1 MTASRRIILLLCM
14 VAIAVALVFAT
25 YLFASKKAREDYRY
39 AAERQLQI
47 IALDL
52 ESTLE
57 KYETLPYSVAYLPL
71 TSQLLSSPADAALA
85 QALNATLKDIQLHAK
100 VAAIYLMDQ
109 KGRTIAASNWD
120 TPQTFMR
127 QNFDFRPYFT
137 EAIKGNAG
145 RFYAIGNT
153 TSIPGYFIAQP
164 VYPAGVAR
172 GSTAPIGVIAVK
184 ISLNEFEQAW
194 RSSEEAIA
202 LADRHGVVFLSNR
215 SAWQYHSLHL
225 LDAAVQQDIVSTLQ
239 YVGNRITPI
248 LSLSR
253 QEREGFGEYVARPI
267 GRLGWQ
273 LMLFPAES
281 KVVRAGVQASI
292 LCALILVVMAAFLG
306 VYDQR
311 RRRLEEGMAAQFAL
325 KQAAQDLEQKIA
337 ERTDQL
343 MSANQQLEMK
353 YGKLKETELVLRS
366 TQNELVQAGKLAMLG
381 QMAAGITH
389 ELNQPL
395 TAIRAFADN
404 AGTFLSQGKVAQA
417 TENLAHI
424 SHASARMGQIVGQL
438 KGFARKSPQAVSAMN
453 VAQAIHAAVR
463 LLRSE
468 FERQAVQLELRL
480 DESLYVQ
487 GDPVRLEQVLL
498 NLLRN
503 AMDAVENS
511 ARKQVTVRLA
521 ADDAMV
527 SIRILDSGAGLQDD
541 AVLHLFEPFFT
552 TKPSGKGLGLGL
564 AISSSIVQAM
574 NGVLSARN
582 IAGGGAE
589 FAIAIPACT
598 PESAK
603 GAKIAT

>member
-1 MTASRRIILLLCM
+1 MASSRRIALLAGM
-14 VAIAVALVFAT
+14 AAMAVALVFAA
-25 YLFASKKAREDYRY
+25 YLVASRKARDDYRY

-52 ESTLE
+52 GSTLE

-71 TSQLLSSPADAALA
+71 TSQLLASPADAGLA
-85 QALNATLKDIQLHAK
+85 RTLNTTLKDIQQHAK
-100 VAAIYLMDQ
+100 VAAIYLMDRN
-109 KGRTIAASNWD
+109 GLTIAASNWD
-120 TPQTFMR
+120 APQTFMG
-127 QNFDFRPYFT
+127 QNFKFRPYFYD
-137 EAIKGNAG
+137 AIKGNAG
-145 RFYAIGNT
+145 RFYAVGNT

-164 VYPAGVAR
+164 VYPPGAER

-202 LADRHGVVFLSNR
+202 LTDSQGVVFLSNR
-215 SAWQYHSLHL
+215 EAWQYHSLHA
-225 LDAAVQQDIVSTLQ
+225 LDAAVQQDIADTLQ
-239 YVGNRITPI
+239 YAGSRIMPI
-248 LSLSR
+248 LDLPKP
-253 QEREGFGEYVARPI
+253 QREGFGEYVARPI

-273 LMLFPAES
+273 LMLFPVEA
-281 KVVRAGVQASI
+281 KAIRAGMQASV
-292 LCALILVVMAAFLG
+292 LCILVLIVLAAFLG
-306 VYDQR
+306 AYDQR
-311 RRRLEEGMAAQFAL
+311 RRRLEEGIAAQRAL
-325 KQAAQDLEQKIA
+325 KQAAQDLDYKIA

-343 MSANQQLEMK
+343 TSANQQLEHK
-353 YGKLKETELVLRS
+353 YAKLKETELLLRS

-417 TENLAHI
+417 TENLSHI

-453 VAQAIHAAVR
+453 VATAIHAAAR
-463 LLRSE
+463 LLHGE
-468 FERQAVQLELRL
+468 FERQAVQLELQL

-503 AMDAVENS
+503 AIDAVES
-511 ARKQVTVRLA
+511 AEIRKVTVHLSVEGRWA
-521 ADDAMV
+521 
-527 SIRILDSGAGLQDD
+527 SIRILDTGPGLQDE
-541 AVLHLFEPFFT
+541 AVQHLFEPFFT

-564 AISSSIVQAM
+564 AISSSIIQAM
-574 NGVLSARN
+574 NGVLRARN
-582 IAGGGAE
+582 TAGGGAE
-589 FAIAIPACT
+589 FVIEIPAGEAERVDT
-598 PESAK
+598 KQEA
-603 GAKIAT
+603 G

>member
-1 MTASRRIILLLCM
+1 MAASRRGVLLLCM
-14 VAIAVALVFAT
+14 VATAVALVFGA

-52 ESTLE
+52 GSTLE

-71 TSQLLSSPADAALA
+71 AAQLLSAPADAKLA

-100 VAAIYLMDQ
+100 VAAIYLMDR
-109 KGRTIAASNWD
+109 KGLTIAASNWD
-120 TPQTFMR
+120 SPQTFLG
-127 QNFDFRPYFT
+127 QNFIFRPYFT
-137 EAIKGNAG
+137 EAIKGHAG
-145 RFYAIGNT
+145 RFYGIGNA

-164 VYPAGVAR
+164 VYPAGVVH

-202 LADRHGVVFLSNR
+202 LADRQGVVFLSNR
-215 SAWQYHSLHL
+215 NAWQYHSLHA
-225 LDAAVQQDIVSTLQ
+225 LDAGVQQDIANTLQ

-248 LSLSR
+248 QALPKP
-253 QEREGFGEYVARPI
+253 QREGFGEYVARPI

-273 LMLFPAES
+273 LMLFPAEG
-281 KVVRAGVQASI
+281 KVIRAGLQAAM
-292 LCALILVVMAAFLG
+292 LCFLVLIVLAAFIG

-325 KQAAQDLEQKIA
+325 RQAAQDLEQKIA

-343 MSANQQLEMK
+343 TSANQQLELK
-353 YGKLKETELVLRS
+353 YGKLKETELLLRS

-404 AGTFLSQGKVAQA
+404 AGTFLSQGKIAQA
-417 TENLAHI
+417 TENLGHI

-438 KGFARKSPQAVSAMN
+438 KGFARKSPQAVSTMD
-453 VAQAIHAAVR
+453 VREAIDAAVR
-463 LLRSE
+463 LLHSE
-468 FERQAVQLELRL
+468 FERQSVQLELHL
-480 DESLYVQ
+480 DASLHVQ

-511 ARKQVTVRLA
+511 VIRKIAIYLHAEGDKVV
-521 ADDAMV
+521 V
-527 SIRILDSGAGLQDD
+527 RILDSGPGLGDE
-541 AVLHLFEPFFT
+541 AVQHLFEPFFT

-574 NGVLSARN
+574 NGGLSARN

-589 FAIAIPACT
+589 FVIEMPLST
-598 PESAK
+598 GERSANE
-603 GAKIAT
+603 

>member
-1 MTASRRIILLLCM
+1 MAAPRRIALLVCM
-14 VAIAVALVFAT
+14 ATIAVAMVFAA
-25 YLFASKKAREDYRY
+25 YLFAAKKAREDYRY

-85 QALNATLKDIQLHAK
+85 RTLNATLKDIQLHAK
-100 VAAIYLMDQ
+100 VAAIYLMDS
-109 KGRTIAASNWD
+109 KGLTVAASNWD
-120 TPQTFMR
+120 AQQTFMD
-127 QNFDFRPYFT
+127 QNFNFRPYFT

-164 VYPAGVAR
+164 VYPAGAQR

-184 ISLNEFEQAW
+184 ISLNEFAQAW

-202 LADRHGVVFLSNR
+202 LADRQGVVFLSNR
-215 SAWQYHSLHL
+215 NAWQYHSLHA
-225 LDAAVQQDIVSTLQ
+225 LDVVVQQNIANTLQ

-248 LSLSR
+248 LDLPKPER
-253 QEREGFGEYVARPI
+253 QGFGEYVARPI

-273 LMLFPAES
+273 LMLFPSEA
-281 KVVRAGVQASI
+281 KAVRAGVQAAV
-292 LCALILVVMAAFLG
+292 LCFLVLIVLAAFIG

-311 RRRLEEGMAAQFAL
+311 RRRLQEGMAAQFAL
-325 KQAAQDLEQKIA
+325 KQAALELDRKIA

-343 MSANQQLEMK
+343 MSANQQLALK
-353 YGKLKETELVLRS
+353 YDKLKETESLLRS

-404 AGTFLSQGKVAQA
+404 AGTFLSQGKLAQA
-417 TENLAHI
+417 ADNLRHI

-438 KGFARKSPQAVSAMN
+438 KGFARKSPQAVSA
-453 VAQAIHAAVR
+453 VDVGGAIHAAVR
-463 LLRSE
+463 LLHSE
-468 FERQAVQLELRL
+468 FERQAVQLELQL
-480 DESLYVQ
+480 DDALFVP

-503 AMDAVENS
+503 ALDAVENS
-511 ARKQVTVRLA
+511 ALKKI
-521 ADDAMV
+521 
-527 SIRILDSGAGLQDD
+527 SIRLTAEDNRVNISILDTGPGLQDE
-541 AVLHLFEPFFT
+541 AVQHLFEPFFT

-574 NGVLSARN
+574 NGGLSARN

-589 FAIAIPACT
+589 FVIEIPL
-598 PESAK
+598 SAA
-603 GAKIAT
+603 GRTDQ